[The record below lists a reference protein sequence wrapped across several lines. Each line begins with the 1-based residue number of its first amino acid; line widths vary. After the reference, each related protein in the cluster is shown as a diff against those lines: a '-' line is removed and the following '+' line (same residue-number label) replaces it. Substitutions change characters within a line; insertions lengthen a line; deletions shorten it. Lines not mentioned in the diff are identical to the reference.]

1 MREIYDLGVL
11 IKPGISRSYR
21 YSVFECPVCGKK
33 VEKIRKDGIK
43 AKTCSI
49 ECSRNYRGPKKNYKP
64 YVMIGGYKY
73 IYMPEHPYCT
83 KRYVAEHR
91 IVMEKHLG
99 RYLTDN
105 EVVHHLNGNKTD
117 NNIGNLIVLSI
128 SDHSKLHSYMSTICH
143 RGRKEKNNE
152 I

>member
-1 MREIYDLGVL
+1 MREIRNLGV
-11 IKPGISRSYR
+11 KRKDGVSRSYS
-21 YSVFECPVCGKK
+21 YSIFECPVCGTQ
-33 VEKIRKDGIK
+33 VEKIRKDGMN

-49 ECSRNYRGPKKNYKP
+49 ECSRRYRGPKKNYKP
-64 YVMIGGYKY
+64 CVMIGGYKY

-117 NNIGNLIVLSI
+117 NDISNLIVLSI
-128 SDHSKLHSYMSTICH
+128 SDHSKLHAYMSVICH
-143 RGRKEKNNE
+143 RGKKGEKR
-152 I
+152 